1 MIRFVKNQD
10 YEGWKK
16 LYLQYGEFYQVPMTH
31 EGLSKVWTRLH
42 DSSHEM
48 EGLVYE
54 KTGRIVGLAHFRR
67 MPNPLRACDIG
78 FLDDLFVDPDER
90 GQRLG
95 EALIEELVKIAKSKG
110 WPKIRWI
117 TADDNYRARTLYDR
131 VAQKTMWNTY
141 EIVVE

>member
-31 EGLSKVWTRLH
+31 EGLSKVWNWLQ

-67 MPNPLRACDIG
+67 MPNPLSCLLYTSPSPRD
-78 FLDDLFVDPDER
+78 
-90 GQRLG
+90 
-95 EALIEELVKIAKSKG
+95 
-110 WPKIRWI
+110 
-117 TADDNYRARTLYDR
+117 RTR
-131 VAQKTMWNTY
+131 SRMPSSA
-141 EIVVE
+141 

>member
-31 EGLSKVWTRLH
+31 EGLSRVWTWLH

-78 FLDDLFVDPDER
+78 FLDDLFVDPAER
-90 GQRLG
+90 GQRFG
-95 EALIEELVKIAKSKG
+95 EALIEELVKIAKFVLHCS
-110 WPKIRWI
+110 
-117 TADDNYRARTLYDR
+117 
-131 VAQKTMWNTY
+131 
-141 EIVVE
+141 

>member
-1 MIRFVKNQD
+1 MIRFVKDQD

-16 LYLQYGEFYQVPMTH
+16 LYFQYGEFYQVPMTH
-31 EGLSKVWTRLH
+31 EGLSRVWNWLH

-78 FLDDLFVDPDER
+78 FLDDLFVDPAER
-90 GQRLG
+90 GQRLS
-95 EALIEELVKIAKSKG
+95 LIHI
-110 WPKIRWI
+110 
-117 TADDNYRARTLYDR
+117 
-131 VAQKTMWNTY
+131 
-141 EIVVE
+141 

>member
-1 MIRFVKNQD
+1 
-10 YEGWKK
+10 
-16 LYLQYGEFYQVPMTH
+16 
-31 EGLSKVWTRLH
+31 
-42 DSSHEM
+42 
-48 EGLVYE
+48 
-54 KTGRIVGLAHFRR
+54 

-78 FLDDLFVDPDER
+78 FLDDLFVDAAER

-95 EALIEELVKIAKSKG
+95 EALIEELVKIAKSKD

-141 EIVVE
+141 EIVLE

>member
-1 MIRFVKNQD
+1 
-10 YEGWKK
+10 
-16 LYLQYGEFYQVPMTH
+16 
-31 EGLSKVWTRLH
+31 
-42 DSSHEM
+42 M

-54 KTGRIVGLAHFRR
+54 KTAGSWVLPTSEDAQSLESLRHRI
-67 MPNPLRACDIG
+67 
-78 FLDDLFVDPDER
+78 LDDLFVDPAER

>member
-31 EGLSKVWTRLH
+31 EGLSRVWNWLN

-54 KTGRIVGLAHFRR
+54 KTGKIVGLAHFRR

-78 FLDDLFVDPDER
+78 FLDDLFIDPAER

-110 WPKIRWI
+110 C
-117 TADDNYRARTLYDR
+117 
-131 VAQKTMWNTY
+131 QKSAGLQRMTIIGQEPCM
-141 EIVVE
+141 IVLPRKRCGILTKF